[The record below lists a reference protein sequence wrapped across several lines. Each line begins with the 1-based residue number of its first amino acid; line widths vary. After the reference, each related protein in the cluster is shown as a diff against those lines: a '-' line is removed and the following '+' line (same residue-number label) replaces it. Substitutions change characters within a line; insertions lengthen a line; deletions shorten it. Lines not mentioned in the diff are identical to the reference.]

1 MRNGA
6 KTREQALPSGPFAAA
21 ALERLKTLQRTD
33 RTTHM
38 ARTLITSALPYINGI
53 KHLGNLVGS
62 QLPADLYA
70 RYRRARGDEVLFL
83 CATDEHGTPAEIA
96 AQKAG
101 KPVAE
106 YCAEMHDIQA
116 EIAAGFRL
124 SFDHFG
130 RSSSEQNKI
139 LTQHLASKLAESGLI
154 EVIEETQVY
163 SVTDGRFLPDRYIEG
178 TCPNC
183 GYDSARGDQCDNC
196 TKQLDPT
203 DLINPHST
211 ISGATDLETRAT
223 KHLYLKQSNMRGA
236 LSEWIDS
243 KTDWPVLT
251 TSIAK
256 KWLNDGDGL
265 QDRGI
270 TRDLSWGVPVQYEG
284 APWTGMDGKVFY
296 VWFDAPIEY
305 IACGA
310 EWAAKQGFDD
320 AAWERWWR
328 TDKGAD
334 DVRYVQFMGKD
345 NVPFHTLSF
354 PVTML
359 GSDEPW
365 KMVDYIKSFN
375 YLNYDGGQFSTSRG
389 RGVFMDQAL
398 SILPPDYW
406 RWWLLSHAP
415 ESSDSEFTWENFQSS
430 VNKDLAD
437 VLGNFVS
444 RITKFC
450 RSKFG
455 EEVPAGG
462 DYGDQE
468 RALIADLTEKIADY
482 QSHMDAI
489 DVRKGA
495 NALRA
500 IWVAGNEYLQSAAPW
515 STFKEDPELAAMQ
528 VRMGLNL
535 IGLYARLSSPFIPDT
550 SGKLHTALALD
561 ALDWPEDVAGCLS
574 SLTPGHTFVVPDNL
588 FAKISDEDRED
599 WQEKF
604 AGTRS

>member
-1 MRNGA
+1 
-6 KTREQALPSGPFAAA
+6 
-21 ALERLKTLQRTD
+21 
-33 RTTHM
+33 M
-38 ARTLITSALPYINGI
+38 ARILITSAIPYINGI

-70 RYRRARGDEVLFL
+70 RYMRQRGHEVMFL
-83 CATDEHGTPAEIA
+83 CATDEHGTPAELA
-96 AQKAG
+96 AAKAG
-101 KPVAE
+101 KPVAD
-106 YCAEMHDIQA
+106 YCAEMHAVQA
-116 EIAAGFRL
+116 EIAKGFRL

-130 RSSSEQNKI
+130 RSSSPQNHR
-139 LTQHLASKLAESGLI
+139 LTQHLAGRLAEAGLI
-154 EVIEETQVY
+154 REVTENQMY
-163 SVTDGRFLPDRYIEG
+163 SNADGRFLPDRYIEG

-196 TKQLDPT
+196 TKQLDPV

-211 ISGATDLETRAT
+211 ISGSTDLEMRET
-223 KHLYLKQSNMRGA
+223 KHLFLRQSALKDQLA
-236 LSEWIDS
+236 AWIDS

-270 TRDLSWGVPVQYEG
+270 TRDLDWGIPVRKGDQDW
-284 APWTGMDGKVFY
+284 PGMEGKVFY

-305 IACGA
+305 IACAA
-310 EWAAKQGFDD
+310 EWAEANGKTE
-320 AAWERWWR
+320 AEWERWWR

-354 PVTML
+354 PATMI
-359 GSDEPW
+359 GSGEPW

-398 SILPPDYW
+398 EILPADYW

-444 RITKFC
+444 RVTKFC

-455 EEVPAGG
+455 EVVPEGG
-462 DYGDQE
+462 DYGE
-468 RALIADLTEKIADY
+468 AELALVAELEEKLAAY
-482 QSHMDAI
+482 QAHMEAME
-489 DVRKGA
+489 VRKAAGE
-495 NALRA
+495 LRA
-500 IWVAGNEYLQSAAPW
+500 IWVAGNEYLQAAAPW
-515 STFKEDPELAAMQ
+515 AAFKEDPARAAAI
-528 VRMGLNL
+528 VRLSLNL
-535 IGLYARLSSPFIPDT
+535 IRLYAVLSEPFIPDASAT
-550 SGKLHTALALD
+550 MLAAMNAGGADWPASVGDALA
-561 ALDWPEDVAGCLS
+561 ALE
-574 SLTPGHTFVVPDNL
+574 PGHGFSVPDVL
-588 FAKISDEDRED
+588 FAKISDEDREG
-599 WQEKF
+599 WQERF
-604 AGTRS
+604 AGVRT

>member
-1 MRNGA
+1 
-6 KTREQALPSGPFAAA
+6 
-21 ALERLKTLQRTD
+21 
-33 RTTHM
+33 M
-38 ARTLITSALPYINGI
+38 ARHLITSAIPYINGI

-70 RYRRARGDEVLFL
+70 RYLRQRGHEVLFL
-83 CATDEHGTPAEIA
+83 CATDEHGTPAELA
-96 AQKAG
+96 ATKAG

-106 YCAEMHDIQA
+106 YCAEMHDVQA
-116 EIAAGFRL
+116 RIADGFGL

-130 RSSSEQNKI
+130 RSSSPQNHA
-139 LTQHLASKLAESGLI
+139 LTQAMAGRLADMGLI
-154 EVIEETQVY
+154 REVTEDQVY

-183 GYDSARGDQCDNC
+183 GFESARGDQCDNC

-203 DLINPHST
+203 DLINPRST
-211 ISGATDLETRAT
+211 ISGATDLEVRTT
-223 KHLYLKQSNMRGA
+223 KHLYLRQSELKGA
-236 LSEWIDS
+236 LADWIDS
-243 KTDWPVLT
+243 KKDWPILT

-270 TRDLSWGVPVQYEG
+270 TRDLDWGIPVRKGDQDW
-284 APWTGMDGKVFY
+284 PGMEGKVFY

-305 IACGA
+305 IACA
-310 EWAAKQGFDD
+310 QEWQDAGKGDD
-320 AAWERWWR
+320 WERWWR

-334 DVRYVQFMGKD
+334 DVRYTQFMGKD

-354 PVTML
+354 PATIM
-359 GSDEPW
+359 GTQEPW
-365 KMVDYIKSFN
+365 KLVDYIKSFN

-398 SILPPDYW
+398 EILPSDYW

-415 ESSDSEFTWENFQSS
+415 ETSDAEFTWEAFQQD

-455 EEVPAGG
+455 EAVPEGG
-462 DYGDQE
+462 NQGAPE
-468 RALIADLTEKIADY
+468 AALTEALTQRIAAY
-482 QSHMDAI
+482 QAHMDAI
-489 DVRKGA
+489 EVRKA
-495 NALRA
+495 AAELRA
-500 IWVAGNEYLQSAAPW
+500 IWVLGNEYLQANAPW
-515 STFKEDPELAAMQ
+515 TTIKTDPDTAAMQ
-528 VRMGLNL
+528 VRLGLNL
-535 IGLYARLSSPFIPDT
+535 IRIYAVLSAPFIPDASKALVAAMQT
-550 SGKLHTALALD
+550 DDTAWPGDIAQALN
-561 ALDWPEDVAGCLS
+561 ALPAGHAFSVPE
-574 SLTPGHTFVVPDNL
+574 NL
-588 FAKISDEDRED
+588 FRKITDDERSE
-599 WQEKF
+599 WAERF
-604 AGTRS
+604 AGVRT